1 MIITRNFHTLYE
13 LCDFIRQNNIDVF
26 SKDVKYLGEYALSP
40 TQSLSCVPVCY
51 AVLKYNVPNGISSMS
66 RPPKYTIHYED
77 NRNNVG
83 PLDSHYVEDFSED

>member
-1 MIITRNFHTLYE
+1 MLRTRNFHTLYE

-26 SKDVKYLGEYALSP
+26 SKDVKYLGEF
-40 TQSLSCVPVCY
+40 SLNQIFSCIPVCY
-51 AVLKYNVPNGISSMS
+51 VVPTYNVPNGISSTS
-66 RPPKYTIHYED
+66 RLPKYTIIYED